1 MSGSKKRVPRPVRS
15 PLVTLA
21 KSTPVG
27 IDEAAEIMMPFD
39 AMIDALRRGW
49 LTDDSVGS
57 MGSYLGRMQRYL
69 CASYALAKSAGNA
82 QMLERA
88 KAGLTALC
96 QAIQRR
102 IDAGQ
107 MDRPVICT
115 GDELRA
121 IQSAANMLA
130 AALPHA
136 SCGAWALAAESAADS
151 ERKILILMGRGLHA
165 S

>member
-27 IDEAAEIMMPFD
+27 SEEAAEIMMPFD

-102 IDAGQ
+102 IA
-107 MDRPVICT
+107 
-115 GDELRA
+115 
-121 IQSAANMLA
+121 
-130 AALPHA
+130 H
-136 SCGAWALAAESAADS
+136 
-151 ERKILILMGRGLHA
+151 
-165 S
+165 

>member
-27 IDEAAEIMMPFD
+27 SDE
-39 AMIDALRRGW
+39 
-49 LTDDSVGS
+49 
-57 MGSYLGRMQRYL
+57 
-69 CASYALAKSAGNA
+69 
-82 QMLERA
+82 
-88 KAGLTALC
+88 AGLTALC

-107 MDRPVICT
+107 MDRPVIVT

-121 IQSAANMLA
+121 IQSTANMLA
-130 AALPHA
+130 EALPHV
-136 SCGAWALAAESAADS
+136 SCGVWALAAESAADS
-151 ERKILILMGRGLHA
+151 ERKILILMGRKG
-165 S
+165 

>member
-1 MSGSKKRVPRPVRS
+1 M
-15 PLVTLA
+15 
-21 KSTPVG
+21 
-27 IDEAAEIMMPFD
+27 
-39 AMIDALRRGW
+39 
-49 LTDDSVGS
+49 
-57 MGSYLGRMQRYL
+57 
-69 CASYALAKSAGNA
+69 
-82 QMLERA
+82 
-88 KAGLTALC
+88 TALC

-102 IDAGQ
+102 LDAGQ
-107 MDRPVICT
+107 MDKPVIVT

-121 IQSAANMLA
+121 IQSTANMLA

>member
-27 IDEAAEIMMPFD
+27 SEEAAEIMMPFD

-82 QMLERA
+82 QML
-88 KAGLTALC
+88 
-96 QAIQRR
+96 
-102 IDAGQ
+102 
-107 MDRPVICT
+107 DR
-115 GDELRA
+115 G
-121 IQSAANMLA
+121 
-130 AALPHA
+130 
-136 SCGAWALAAESAADS
+136 
-151 ERKILILMGRGLHA
+151 GRVSRFNNKFGGFIKK
-165 S
+165 

>member
-27 IDEAAEIMMPFD
+27 SDEAAEIMMPFD
-39 AMIDALRRGW
+39 TMIDALRRGW

-88 KAGLTALC
+88 RAGLTALC

-102 IDAGQ
+102 IDA
-107 MDRPVICT
+107 
-115 GDELRA
+115 RA
-121 IQSAANMLA
+121 MSCAPSSPRQTCWRRRCRMPAAGPGRWPQKA
-130 AALPHA
+130 QQIA
-136 SCGAWALAAESAADS
+136 SG
-151 ERKILILMGRGLHA
+151 KF
-165 S
+165 